1 MYPARSGSVVVRS
14 AMDGSWAVT
23 SQHSVLN
30 PFGSFRHDGS
40 FPASLISGSV
50 TSRHLGEPPS
60 DYSTSDAP
68 SSVLEDSTHLY
79 INMIERSDIGA
90 VKSTK
95 FWNESDDDDNTSEF
109 SSIHANDDEDYDIDD
124 DHRGNFNA
132 DCSPLP
138 CDVTKSRGTPV
149 QVSLKAILRLA
160 GKPPMA
166 PRHVKINTT
175 SRQNQSDQQRR
186 QSSSVQSKVGPWL
199 QNIAHHSPDVVTP
212 AAPTHKVHVGCYM
225 SSVPSSF
232 ATDTYISQDDHTTAS
247 FDDHTNTFTEHTDQS
262 CHSDR
267 TTSRHGLP
275 MDTLYHSH
283 QINVT
288 RCQPEYSVDSD
299 ATFFMQ
305 RPLTACGVARPKFNK
320 RRGFT
325 RQLKKIGR
333 FFTKTSK

>member
-1 MYPARSGSVVVRS
+1 MYPVRSASVVARS

-23 SQHSVLN
+23 SQRSVLN

-60 DYSTSDAP
+60 DYSTSYAP
-68 SSVLEDSTHLY
+68 SSMLEDSTHLY

-95 FWNESDDDDNTSEF
+95 FWNDSDSDSDDNTSEF
-109 SSIHANDDEDYDIDD
+109 SSIHADDDEDYDIVD
-124 DHRGNFNA
+124 DHRGNA
-132 DCSPLP
+132 DFCSPLP

-149 QVSLKAILRLA
+149 QVSLKAIQRLA

-166 PRHVKINTT
+166 PRHIKINTA
-175 SRQNQSDQQRR
+175 SRQNQSDQPRR
-186 QSSSVQSKVGPWL
+186 QSSLVHKVGPWL

-212 AAPTHKVHVGCYM
+212 ATHKVLVECSM

-232 ATDTYISQDDHTTAS
+232 ATESYTSQDDHVTTS
-247 FDDHTNTFTEHTDQS
+247 FDDHTNTLTDQS
-262 CHSDR
+262 CHSECR
-267 TTSRHGLP
+267 TSLPGLP

-283 QINVT
+283 QIDVT

-299 ATFFMQ
+299 ATFFMHQ
-305 RPLTACGVARPKFNK
+305 PLTSCGIARPKLSK

-333 FFTKTSK
+333 FFSKTSRGTSK